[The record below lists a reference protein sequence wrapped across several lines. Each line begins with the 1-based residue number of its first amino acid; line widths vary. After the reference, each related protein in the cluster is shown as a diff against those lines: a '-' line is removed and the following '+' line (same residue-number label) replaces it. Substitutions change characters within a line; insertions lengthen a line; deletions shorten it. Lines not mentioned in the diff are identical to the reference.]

1 MWKISLRGIL
11 SLLLLTGG
19 IASFTYGVKYHIR
32 EVIEEQEIEISI
44 EIPEMTMDQSQF
56 DDQMGEPGFEGEQGF
71 GGEPGFDGPPPDM
84 MFPGLPPEMQKVTQV
99 VMIGKEETEMVIL
112 RDLTV
117 GGIVLLPSGKLKR
130 TYTGKPPSLC
140 PT

>member
-1 MWKISLRGIL
+1 
-11 SLLLLTGG
+11 
-19 IASFTYGVKYHIR
+19 
-32 EVIEEQEIEISI
+32 
-44 EIPEMTMDQSQF
+44 
-56 DDQMGEPGFEGEQGF
+56 
-71 GGEPGFDGPPPDM
+71 M
-84 MFPGLPPEMQKVTQV
+84 MFPGLPPEMQKVTQI

-130 TYTGKPPSLC
+130 TYTGNPPSLC